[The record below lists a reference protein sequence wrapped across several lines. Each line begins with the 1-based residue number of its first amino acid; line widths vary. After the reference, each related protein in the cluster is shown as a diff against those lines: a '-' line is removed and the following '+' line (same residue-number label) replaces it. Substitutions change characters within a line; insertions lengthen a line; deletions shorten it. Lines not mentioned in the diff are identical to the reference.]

1 MSNNNWIKKKDEHK
15 IYTKN
20 KVGIRCIGIK
30 QDFETKSQPLIR
42 SL

>member
-1 MSNNNWIKKKDEHK
+1 MEK
-15 IYTKN
+15 IETTET
-20 KVGIRCIGIK
+20 IIIGKK